1 MIPKEFA
8 YSEQAHYAHWS
19 AFKVKTVNIV
29 DQNIVVTS
37 DGKNFQVSFPDV
49 SEKYI
54 LPYVESD
61 AVVQRWRTGW
71 IRFWQ
76 NRLNFAVWCA
86 TTGCGV
92 DFNNHL
98 KDTGMIGSLFRF
110 HVYYQTRRILFE
122 MAVALPQD
130 TSWNAF
136 DNNYNRSAYERI
148 CKEFTL
154 TLMLIGGKNRVTIKA
169 LEEYTTTGQILDTA
183 PLIKESN
190 TTKRIIHLHKPQPM
204 I

>member
-1 MIPKEFA
+1 MIPKEFT
-8 YSEQAHYAHWS
+8 YSYQAHYPHWS

-37 DGKNFQVSFPDV
+37 GGKSFQVSFPEV

-61 AVVQRWRTGW
+61 DLVQRWRTDW

-76 NRLNFAVWCA
+76 NQLNFAVWCA

-110 HVYYQTRRILFE
+110 HVYYKTRRILFE
-122 MAVALPQD
+122 MAADLPQD
-130 TSWNAF
+130 ASWN
-136 DNNYNRSAYERI
+136 E
-148 CKEFTL
+148 CL
-154 TLMLIGGKNRVTIKA
+154 
-169 LEEYTTTGQILDTA
+169 
-183 PLIKESN
+183 
-190 TTKRIIHLHKPQPM
+190 
-204 I
+204 